1 MLKPNNQD
9 RHWTILE
16 SEYLI
21 RRPWL
26 TARKDRVRLPNGAE
40 NEEYYV
46 LEYPDW
52 VNVIALTRDG
62 RFLME
67 RQYRHG
73 LQLTCYEICAGVC
86 EPGETPL
93 QSAQRELY
101 EETGYGGGTWTPWM
115 DISANTSTMTNLTHC
130 FLATDVEPV
139 STQHLEARGAHAADH
154 QPNQT
159 IADGRAA
166 VEVLRSEPA
175 DLTAKNKRRKPE
187 VSSTGFAPFLIYKQ
201 RASAAS
207 LATAHEY
214 HYIIDKRGQ

>member
-9 RHWTILE
+9 RRWQILD

-26 TARKDRVRLPNGAE
+26 TARKDRVRLPNGVE
-40 NEEYYV
+40 NNEYYV

-52 VNVIALTRDG
+52 VNVVALTRDG

-73 LQLTCYEICAGVC
+73 LQLTSYEICAGVC
-86 EPGETPL
+86 EAGETPL

-130 FLATDVEPV
+130 FLATDVD
-139 STQHLEARGAHAADH
+139 ADD

-159 IADGRAA
+159 IAHGRPAVEILRGEPAAVSPPSDDYPTNGEQTKDKGKSINNRAA
-166 VEVLRSEPA
+166 QTRGTLHR
-175 DLTAKNKRRKPE
+175 
-187 VSSTGFAPFLIYKQ
+187 IC
-201 RASAAS
+201 AALYTVPS
-207 LATAHEY
+207 LHRIT
-214 HYIIDKRGQ
+214 RGGP

>member
-1 MLKPNNQD
+1 MHKNTVSRKNTKESGHKLHEKTLPLRKIKTKTTMLKPNNQD
-9 RHWTILE
+9 RCWTILE

-26 TARKDRVRLPNGAE
+26 TARKDRVRLPNGVE

-52 VNVIALTRDG
+52 VNVVALTRDG
-62 RFLME
+62 HFLME

-86 EPGETPL
+86 EAGETPL
-93 QSAQRELY
+93 ESAQRELY

-115 DISANTSTMTNLTHC
+115 DISANASTMTNLTHC

-139 STQHLEARGAHAADH
+139 STQH
-154 QPNQT
+154 
-159 IADGRAA
+159 
-166 VEVLRSEPA
+166 
-175 DLTAKNKRRKPE
+175 RR
-187 VSSTGFAPFLIYKQ
+187 Q
-201 RASAAS
+201 RRILPSNC
-207 LATAHEY
+207 
-214 HYIIDKRGQ
+214 

>member
-9 RHWTILE
+9 RRWQILD

-26 TARKDRVRLPNGAE
+26 TARKDRVRLPNGVE
-40 NEEYYV
+40 NNEYYV

-52 VNVIALTRDG
+52 VNVVALTRDG

-73 LQLTCYEICAGVC
+73 LQLTSYEICAGVC
-86 EPGETPL
+86 EAGETPL

-130 FLATDVEPV
+130 FPATDAEPV
-139 STQHLEARGAHAADH
+139 SPQHLA
-154 QPNQT
+154 
-159 IADGRAA
+159 
-166 VEVLRSEPA
+166 
-175 DLTAKNKRRKPE
+175 
-187 VSSTGFAPFLIYKQ
+187 
-201 RASAAS
+201 
-207 LATAHEY
+207 ATAATPNTPAPTAPALGTQAPPEHPAQPPRR
-214 HYIIDKRGQ
+214 HPGAQARPTRAGTLTPTC

>member
-1 MLKPNNQD
+1 MLKPNNKD
-9 RHWTILE
+9 RCWQTLD

-26 TARKDRVRLPNGAE
+26 TARRDHVRLPNGAE
-40 NEEYYV
+40 VSEYYV

-52 VNVIALTRDG
+52 INVIALTRDG

-86 EPGETPL
+86 EAGETPL

-139 STQHLEARGAHAADH
+139 STQHLEATEDISIELLTVDEVRTLLMTNQIKQSLMAA
-154 QPNQT
+154 PLWKYF
-159 IADGRAA
+159 A
-166 VEVLRSEPA
+166 VNHL
-175 DLTAKNKRRKPE
+175 L
-187 VSSTGFAPFLIYKQ
+187 
-201 RASAAS
+201 
-207 LATAHEY
+207 
-214 HYIIDKRGQ
+214 